1 MRHPLPNSRLLVAFF
16 LSAVLPLQAWAQAG
30 CPPSTLEMDGRY
42 IFTLA
47 AARDTALVGASR
59 SGSASFDL
67 KAGTVAAVASADG
80 SLHMLSRGS
89 DDFMVSGLP
98 LGTRVNLV
106 VELAASLRAYKS
118 RPGQGNPTAQAI
130 LTAQWGQRAER
141 TIQSSVES
149 TVLTLPLALIVGAP
163 FNVTAEVRADADQ
176 GAASAE
182 ATYRF
187 VGLPAGAKIT
197 SCHGFAGSGAVPSD
211 PVYWGEIKSRYR
223 R

>member
-1 MRHPLPNSRLLVAFF
+1 MRHPLPHSRLLVAFF
-16 LSAVLPLQAWAQAG
+16 ISAVLPLQARAQGG
-30 CPPSTLEMDGRY
+30 CPPSSLDLGGRY

-47 AARDTALVGASR
+47 AARDTALTGSTR

-67 KAGTVAAVASADG
+67 KAGSVGAVASADG
-80 SLHMLSRGS
+80 SLHVMARGS

-98 LGTRVNLV
+98 MGSRINIV
-106 VELAASLRAYKS
+106 VELAASMRAYKS

-141 TIQSSVES
+141 TIQSSVENA
-149 TVLTLPLALIVGAP
+149 VLSVPLAVIAGAP

-187 VGLPAGAKIT
+187 VGLPPGAKIT
-197 SCHGFAGSGAVPSD
+197 SCHGFSGTGAVPSD